1 MESPLSFDSTENFR
15 KKLLVR
21 NLKPYKVE
29 NGFTSNDIVAPN
41 QYQIVD
47 YSVIDSPSVE
57 VIGEIQESSLYPL
70 NKYGPQ
76 DKTSYGN
83 TVNINLNLNTQTNFG
98 EYDYSDSFGSKLEL
112 NGNIQESLLYI
123 KNLYGPTQ
131 FGTSY
136 GDTVNIN
143 KLYQVNTNLGLYGY
157 PNSIN
162 SKLEQIGNQKEIDLI
177 VKNVYKPQTN
187 DFGSTKWSINDDLN
201 IVTNGNGEYTI
212 TDTIGSR
219 LELLGNQYEILNKIK
234 NVYKNPGDDFGSTVY
249 WINNDLVINTI
260 GEGLY
265 SITDTQ
271 NNLLEQF
278 GTQQEINLRIKNKY
292 TPDNNNDYGP
302 TRWNIN
308 NDRVMGSNEGE
319 YNFSDTIGSQ
329 LEKDGLIEQHDAY
342 VVNRYVPGDGS
353 YKVLTIDDVQIQTTS
368 QRYYNSAQS
377 FVFVPSEYS
386 PLSILTSSDP
396 SGSNGSLSQDSAL
409 ANIGAKQLQK
419 EFKFRVASEL
429 LSETIGRVNNLES
442 SIDPDSGEISV
453 KPKSDPFNAAGIIS
467 GNVPLLI
474 RNYKVTS
481 PDTAI
486 GKAIG
491 FAGKLAGLY
500 SPYSIIPD
508 EYFDYPEKR
517 LLNQLI
523 ENPVAL
529 LTNTVMGAIRSITSK
544 NIRRGSDLFLAY
556 TSPATRDL
564 LWGQLFYNEF
574 RPDYRLNSLRNP
586 NLFSPKP
593 NFYVGTRKNSITD
606 IISPV
611 TDLPEYKNGK
621 TLDSAVYGYSDVAKE
636 YEGDTISKI
645 FFGLNTRNFY
655 DGNVAITS
663 NFSWSTQKSF
673 FIPGRKAGRQGR
685 QEFDSSSVFSSEI
698 KKQFTDS
705 ESTNYDFKEGSLLDI
720 TQKIVDAGSRDG
732 VRKLEHVGNA
742 INQVA
747 KVFNDGYMEITKGS
761 RVIKYVT
768 KNSIDTSGKE
778 FEGLE
783 YCRLF
788 TKDTPFYTYGQLQKT
803 DGNIRK
809 FGYSVLD
816 NTYNLNIAPMNDK
829 NGQSTNIVDGR
840 VKKYMFSLEN
850 LAWRTSNKPGF
861 TVDDLPACEKGPNG
875 GRIMW
880 FPPYD
885 LTFSDESKPD
895 FETVNFI
902 GRPEP
907 IYTYKNTSRS
917 GSISWTILVD
927 HPSIS
932 NLLIDQE
939 LKSVTPES
947 EVTKIMDSFFAG
959 CLKYDLYDLSK
970 KFVQF
975 SPNDIQDA
983 INFVKTKE
991 DVQKVLKQTPP
1002 SQTTSEDTTQS
1013 TIDELNDKNK
1023 EYFMFFEND
1032 LPKKDT
1038 DNDFAYWFNEYKNNK
1053 TNYQSNGKDKI
1064 FAYTKTNLNPGLKP
1078 ITPQT
1083 LPNTEP
1089 DFSLKE
1095 YIDTRDGSLTDF
1107 FENSVEKSLTVLDDF
1122 ISKIGKVL
1130 DSGGKVTFS
1139 LLGSASSTNNPASN
1153 SSLSKRRIES
1163 VKKYILAKTFNGK
1176 KLEDYYKKTLTIK
1189 EEPKGDTSTNLKD
1202 EKLKEI
1208 DCSLKFE
1215 RPDEEGTYSIQA
1227 MACRRVKIS
1236 DVQVSQVEKP
1246 KEEQPE
1252 KPEGEIPNILAADVD
1267 NTETNTP
1274 QSNNFSETTIKD
1286 TPLYAG
1292 MTKKLIRNL
1301 LSECNYF
1308 QMLQENSPVIY
1319 DGIKKRFKH
1328 FQPAFHSITPEG
1340 LNARL
1345 TFLQQCVRP
1354 GDTIPTVKQTGSGS
1368 LTLDYQDAF
1377 NSVFGSPPVLV
1388 LRIGDFYHTKIVPDS
1403 LSIKFDKDGLYDL
1416 NPEGIG
1422 VQPMIASITLSFKFI
1437 GGSGLAGPI
1446 SKLQNALS
1454 FNYYANTEMYD
1465 ERADVTEPLNEKYDS
1480 EFFEAAKLNT
1490 PTNPQIKPTNEIGNT
1505 IGDIK
1510 TSQELSDGTQ
1520 TGTISYE
1527 SKMKDFIQLTKTYTS
1542 KVYDT
1547 LKQTNEKHLLGG
1559 LYVINTDRK
1568 YQNGKYYTN
1577 DVKIYGKSNNYQ
1589 DKIDLLFSKIKDD
1602 IDSGQ
1607 IPVLGGLNSQNFTNQ
1622 QKTKV
1627 KKQLKKMVDEKK
1639 TLYLSDIDNNNNSI
1653 TQEELNLVS
1662 ITDKLNFVT
1671 NATDGFINKKGN
1683 PIIYNTSGTTQ
1694 VDVSDTSYPNTLIE
1708 LQGDYL
1714 KIADD
1719 MNQFITKLEEYQIIT
1734 TSEST
1739 TWKNNFSFDLL
1750 IGDSVYEKRFNM
1762 VFGIDVITDIGKFI
1776 DTIVSTLNTEDKQPW
1791 KSFIASNLGY
1801 DLNTNTQTS
1810 DQQIYS
1816 QFKKQ
1821 KDEVDKRFKK
1831 FFDEYYNNKFTNYNP
1846 YNKDKKRILDFA
1858 TQVPITPTS
1867 EQNLKNLNSSVNSTD
1882 DKFNLKKTFK

>member
-271 NNLLEQF
+271 NNVLEQI
-278 GTQQEINLRIKNKY
+278 GNQQEINLRIKNKY

-342 VVNRYVPGDGS
+342 VVNRYVPGDGT

-429 LSETIGRVNNLES
+429 LSETIGRVNALES

-453 KPKSDPFNAAGIIS
+453 KPKTDPFNAVGIIS
-467 GNVPLLI
+467 GNVPLLA

-481 PDTAI
+481 PDTVI

-491 FAGKLAGLY
+491 FVGKLAGLY

-517 LLNQLI
+517 LLNQLV
-523 ENPVAL
+523 ENPVAAV
-529 LTNTVMGAIRSITSK
+529 TNTVMGAIRSITSK
-544 NIRRGSDLFLAY
+544 NIRRGSDLFLAF

-593 NFYVGTRKNSITD
+593 NFYIGTRKNTITD

-611 TDLPEYKNGK
+611 TDLPEYKNNK
-621 TLDSAVYGYSDVAKE
+621 TLQSAVYGYSDISKE
-636 YEGDTISKI
+636 YEGDKISKI

-655 DGNVAITS
+655 DGNISITS
-663 NFSWSTQKSF
+663 NFSWTTKKSF
-673 FIPGRKAGRQGR
+673 FVPGRKAGREGK
-685 QEFDSSSVFSSEI
+685 QEFDEATIFATGDI
-698 KKQFTDS
+698 ARQFKNS
-705 ESTNYDFKEGSLLDI
+705 ESYNNEYKEGSLLDI

-747 KVFNDGYMEITKGS
+747 KVFNDGYMELTKGS
-761 RVIKYVT
+761 RVIKYKT

-788 TKDTPFYTYGQLQKT
+788 TKDTPFYTFGQLQKT

-809 FGYSVLD
+809 FTYSVLD
-816 NTYNLNIAPMNDK
+816 NTYNLNIAPMNDQ
-829 NGQSTNIVDGR
+829 NGQSTNILNGR

-885 LTFSDESKPD
+885 LTFSDDSKPD

-927 HPSIS
+927 HPSIT
-932 NLLIDQE
+932 NLLVDQE
-939 LKSVTPES
+939 WKSITPES

-959 CLKYDLYDLSK
+959 CLKYDIYDLAK
-970 KFVQF
+970 KYVQF
-975 SPNDIQDA
+975 SPNDIQGA
-983 INFVKTKE
+983 INTVKSKE
-991 DVQKVLKQTPP
+991 DIERVAKEGPP
-1002 SQTTSEDTTQS
+1002 SDTTSTDTTQS

-1038 DNDFAYWFNEYKNNK
+1038 DNDFAYWFNIYKNNK
-1053 TNYQSNGKDKI
+1053 TNYQSNGKDNI
-1064 FAYTKTNLNPGLKP
+1064 FAYSKVKNPRLKS
-1078 ITPQT
+1078 ITPQV

-1095 YIDTRDGSLTDF
+1095 YIDTRNSSLTDF
-1107 FENSVEKSLTVLDDF
+1107 FDSSVEKSITILDDF

-1130 DSGGKVTFS
+1130 DSGGEVKFS

-1153 SSLSKRRIES
+1153 SSLSKRRIDS
-1163 VKKYILAKTFNGK
+1163 VKKYILSKSFNGK
-1176 KLEDYYKKTLTIK
+1176 KLEDYYKKTLTIIEK
-1189 EEPKGDTSTNLKD
+1189 PQGDTATNLKD

-1215 RPDEEGTYSIQA
+1215 RADEEGTYSIQA

-1236 DVQVSQVEKP
+1236 DVEVSQVEKP
-1246 KEEQPE
+1246 KEEQPQ
-1252 KPEGEIPNILAADVD
+1252 KPEGQIPDFLAADTG

-1292 MTKKLIRNL
+1292 MAKKLIRNL

-1308 QMLQENSPVIY
+1308 QMLQENSPVVY

-1354 GDTIPTVKQTGSGS
+1354 GDTIPTVKQNSAGTLE
-1368 LTLDYQDAF
+1368 LTTQDAF
-1377 NSVFGSPPVLV
+1377 NSAFGSPPVLV
-1388 LRIGDFYHTKIVPDS
+1388 LRIGDFYHTKIIPDS

-1422 VQPMIASITLSFKFI
+1422 VQPMIATVSLSFKFI

-1465 ERADVTEPLNEKYDS
+1465 ERADVTEPITEKYDA

-1490 PTNPQIKPTNEIGNT
+1490 PTNPQTNLTNEIGNT

-1510 TSQELSDGTQ
+1510 SSQDLSDGTQ

-1527 SKMKDFIQLTKTYTS
+1527 TKMKQIIDLTKTYTS

-1559 LYVINTDRK
+1559 LYVLNTDRK
-1568 YQNGKYYTN
+1568 YQNGKFYTN
-1577 DVKIYGKSNNYQ
+1577 DAKIYGKSNDFQ
-1589 DKIDLLFSKIKDD
+1589 DKIDLLFSKTKED
-1602 IDSGQ
+1602 IGDGL
-1607 IPVLGGLNSQNFTNQ
+1607 IPFLGGLNSQNFTNQ
-1622 QKTKV
+1622 QKTKI
-1627 KKQLKKMVDEKK
+1627 KKQLKKMVDQRKES
-1639 TLYLSDIDNNNNSI
+1639 YVSDLDTNNNSI
-1653 TQEELNLVS
+1653 VQEELNLVNLV
-1662 ITDKLNFVT
+1662 DKLNFVT

-1683 PIIYNTSGTTQ
+1683 SIIYNTSGSTQ
-1694 VDVSDTSYPNTLIE
+1694 VDPSDTSYPNTLLE
-1708 LQGDYL
+1708 LRGDYL

-1719 MNQFITKLEEYQIIT
+1719 VNQFITKLEEYKIIT
-1734 TSEST
+1734 TDELLKWT
-1739 TWKNNFSFDLL
+1739 TNFSFDLL
-1750 IGDSVYEKRFNM
+1750 VGTSVYEKRLNM
-1762 VFGIDVITDIGKFI
+1762 VFGVEILSDINKLL
-1776 DTIVSTLNTEDKQPW
+1776 DEIVSVVDEQYKTTW
-1791 KSFIASNLGY
+1791 KNFMASNLGY
-1801 DLNTNTQTS
+1801 DLNTNTPTS
-1810 DQQIYS
+1810 DTQIYS
-1816 QFKKQ
+1816 MFKKQ
-1821 KDEVDKRFKK
+1821 KEEVDSRFKK
-1831 FFDEYYNNKFTNYNP
+1831 FFDEYFNTKFTNYNP
-1846 YNKDKKRILDFA
+1846 YNKDKKRILDFS
-1858 TQVPITPTS
+1858 TQVPINPTN
-1867 EQNLKNLNSSVNSTD
+1867 EQNLKNLNSTVNSTD
-1882 DKFNLKKTFK
+1882 DKFNLKKTFN